1 MHGVRKDIER
11 GSVSRERRK
20 RIVAPACLQKES
32 RLPHAAARGVRKQQK
47 RAFLDAAVMAG
58 AVLAAGFVTLMVF
71 YLAAPHARALPGL
84 FQFLSATWGD
94 GLALPV
100 MTGALVFA
108 VGRLPAGPHELPVS
122 IGAALLGASLG
133 IATQVQWLR
142 DSSPRLN
149 WTLPRPHHFNVA
161 GVYHAVF
168 LTAMCAL
175 AAALWTAAL
184 LRFAQAPGRLA
195 ARRDAIA
202 AVLLAA
208 LAGILFVTLLVADSI
223 PDRSRAS
230 TATVTVA
237 GVGVGLVLVVT
248 ALMAAARVIRAQ
260 RQRRLLTASRGDL
273 DDAGTSDNTVTGV
286 AERYAVVLRC
296 GAVVTACVAGPIGP
310 SQGVSLGLLSVVLV
324 TLVCWAALFTG
335 FVRRRGLPSALAV
348 ADAVVVLAVMLMQR
362 HLVSAALIADG
373 TSWTLV
379 LASSTVFI
387 SQLILRRPWTGPG
400 VAVMIAMAYG
410 LTTPSLTAGPVILLV
425 QAAVTRALMGLLRRG
440 GRSADILV
448 SHSVQAE
455 REEQVR
461 SGRRSDELEQYRR
474 LHDTI
479 LATLTVVAS
488 GAVSRTS
495 ATLRNQAAGDLRV
508 LASLPDLPLA
518 AGHDMSDELIDL
530 AAPLAEAA
538 LDSDITVR
546 FSGSAGKAPRA
557 VADAVTHSVSAALA
571 NVSRHA
577 GTGVAQVQLKTRG
590 HGVVATV
597 CDQGRGFD
605 AAAVLVSRR
614 GIRESIIGRMESV
627 GGAAEV
633 ISRPGEGTLVTLW
646 WPA

>member
-1 MHGVRKDIER
+1 LLHATARVVRNK
-11 GSVSRERRK
+11 
-20 RIVAPACLQKES
+20 
-32 RLPHAAARGVRKQQK
+32 QK
-47 RAFLDAAVMAG
+47 RTFLNAVVCAG
-58 AVLAAGFVTLMVF
+58 TVLAAGFFTLTVF
-71 YLAAPHARALPGL
+71 YFAVPHARALPGL
-84 FQFLSATWGD
+84 FNFLSATWGD

-108 VGRLPAGPHELPVS
+108 IGRLSAGPQELPVS
-122 IGAALLGASLG
+122 IGAGLLGASLG

-149 WTLPRPHHFNVA
+149 WTFPRPHHFNVA

-175 AAALWTAAL
+175 TAALWTLAL
-184 LRFAQAPGRLA
+184 LRFVLAPGRLA
-195 ARRDAIA
+195 ARRDAIVA
-202 AVLLAA
+202 GLLAA
-208 LAGILFVTLLVADSI
+208 SAGILFVVLLVADSL

-237 GVGVGLVLVVT
+237 CVGVGLVLVVI
-248 ALMAAARVIRAQ
+248 ALLAAVRVIRAQ
-260 RQRRLLTASRGDL
+260 RQRRALTASQGAL
-273 DDAGTSDNTVTGV
+273 DDAGTSDRAVTGV

-296 GAVVTACVAGPIGP
+296 GAVVTACIAGPIGP
-310 SQGVSLGLLSVVLV
+310 PQGLSPGLLAVVLA
-324 TLVCWAALFTG
+324 TLACWAAFFTG
-335 FVRRRGLPSALAV
+335 IVRRRGLPSALAV
-348 ADAVVVLAVMLMQR
+348 ADAVVVLAVVLLQR

-379 LASSTVFI
+379 LASSTVFV

-400 VAVMIAMAYG
+400 VAVVVAVAYG
-410 LTTPSLTAGPVILLV
+410 LTEPVLTAGPVILLV
-425 QAAVTRALMGLLRRG
+425 QAAVTRALMWLLRRG
-440 GRSADILV
+440 GRSADVLV
-448 SHSVQAE
+448 AHSVQAE

-495 ATLRNQAAGDLRV
+495 ATLRKQAASDLQV

-518 AGHDMSDELIDL
+518 AGHDLSGELIDL
-530 AAPLAEAA
+530 AGMLAETA
-538 LDSDITVR
+538 LASDITVR

-557 VADAVTHSVSAALA
+557 VAEAVTHSVSAALA

-577 GTGVAQVQLKTRG
+577 GTGEAQVRLKTRD
-590 HGVVATV
+590 HGIVVTV

-614 GIRESIIGRMESV
+614 GIRESLIGRMESV

-633 ISRPGEGTLVTLW
+633 TSRPGEGTLVTLW